1 MSDYDNT
8 NSGALFK
15 NDQKQTDKHPDYRGS
30 INVNGEEFWLSAWLK
45 TSKAGK
51 KFMSLNVS
59 AKDKQGQPERRQ
71 DSAPPVD
78 DDIPFAPLRGL

>member
-15 NDQKQTDKHPDYRGS
+15 NEDKKSDKHPDYRGQLD
-30 INVNGEEFWLSAWLK
+30 VEGEEYWVSAWIR

-51 KFMSLNVS
+51 KYMSLS
-59 AKDKQGQPERRQ
+59 IQAKEEQTRESTPARTNRNEDF
-71 DSAPPVD
+71 D
-78 DDIPFAPLRGL
+78 DDIPF

>member
-15 NDQKQTDKHPDYRGS
+15 NEDKKSDKHPDYRGS
-30 INVNGEEFWLSAWLK
+30 LDVQGVDHWVSAWIK

-51 KFMSLNVS
+51 KYMSLS
-59 AKDKQGQPERRQ
+59 IQPKEERESTPAHTNRNE
-71 DSAPPVD
+71 DFD
-78 DDIPFAPLRGL
+78 DDIPF

>member
-15 NDQKQTDKHPDYRGS
+15 NEDKKSDKHPDYRGQLD
-30 INVNGEEFWLSAWLK
+30 VEGEEYWVSAWIK

-51 KFMSLNVS
+51 KYMSLS
-59 AKDKQGQPERRQ
+59 IQAKEERESIPAHTNRNEDFD
-71 DSAPPVD
+71 DS
-78 DDIPFAPLRGL
+78 DIPF